1 MVAANGGPD
10 KCLGEPSATGLGVHL
25 TFLSEESPKPTT
37 SPRTR
42 PRPTPST
49 SPREEEDVKMVDS
62 SGSSSGSDTDTAE
75 HTPQSQH
82 VRPSSTLK
90 APRVPRRAGDRRLE
104 NWIGRNFA
112 PADGSVPDSTA
123 PVAQRRPAPYSD
135 LKDVEEA
142 RRRVHQQRLKEA
154 KRIQLEQ
161 LLKGAQREA
170 RQLRQRADDLEHET
184 SEHMERLL
192 RGEEEVDEEEV
203 KAAKPTAMEEDGAD
217 EDQSDVQSNWSY
229 TPTEVYSRDG
239 GDQPRRS
246 SPSPS
251 LLRPVSPTIS
261 THSRNERSQ
270 TPTPTRPST
279 PVTPQVTGPSS
290 LRLEPYVQRARGPL
304 HRQHTMVLTPPLAD
318 EFVVVTRQVVDGLDD
333 VAGSH
338 VRRTKHY
345 LVRQADLESL
355 HGKSDMEE

>member
-1 MVAANGGPD
+1 
-10 KCLGEPSATGLGVHL
+10 
-25 TFLSEESPKPTT
+25 
-37 SPRTR
+37 
-42 PRPTPST
+42 
-49 SPREEEDVKMVDS
+49 MVDS
-62 SGSSSGSDTDTAE
+62 SESSSGSDTDTAE
-75 HTPQSQH
+75 HTPRSEH
-82 VRPSSTLK
+82 VRPSSALK
-90 APRVPRRAGDRRLE
+90 APRVPRRTGDRRLE
-104 NWIGRNFA
+104 NWIGGNFV
-112 PADGSVPDSTA
+112 PANGSVPNSMA
-123 PVAQRRPAPYSD
+123 PVAQRRPTPYSD

-142 RRRVHQQRLKEA
+142 HRRVHQQRLKEV

-184 SEHMERLL
+184 SEQMERLL
-192 RGEEEVDEEEV
+192 RGEEEVDVEEV
-203 KAAKPTAMEEDGAD
+203 EAAKPTAMEEVAD

-261 THSRNERSQ
+261 THSRNARSQ

-290 LRLEPYVQRARGPL
+290 LQPEPHVQRARGPL
-304 HRQHTMVLTPPLAD
+304 HRQHTMVLTRPPAD

-333 VAGSH
+333 LAGSH

-345 LVRQADLESL
+345 RVRQADLESL